1 MLLVIG
7 DSHAVIWGGRLIVR
21 ESDSRSLFPN
31 ISIRYLG
38 APLAYNLVTET
49 ESGMVPGKWGIEVLK
64 HVRETP
70 GVTAVC
76 LSFGEIDMR
85 TRAVKVAMD
94 TGISLADSVAQIAR
108 RLAAFC
114 ALLKKE
120 FAHPIFV
127 AAAVPT
133 THGNS
138 WDSNYPAYGSER
150 ERNAVTR
157 MFAEQ
162 LSVAS
167 SRDQKSFHVV
177 SVFDQLVDSTLRART
192 EFFADKIHL
201 NTKGL
206 DLLIAEFRRIV
217 RAHDLPLVDYWDPAG
232 LLGDAGLRE
241 MSKEIAVTVEAEEQ
255 TNAILLD
262 LGYGTFPRRLKLDLK
277 FDRPRLTFTLSGGL
291 SKQRLAPIG
300 TYETASPTV
309 EIEFPESYSC
319 RFLQIAVESS
329 IKMSLDD
336 IKFEVRSFLRP

>member
-38 APLAYNLVTET
+38 APLAYNLIAET
-49 ESGMVPGKWGIEVLK
+49 DSGMVPGKWGVEVLK

-70 GVTAVC
+70 NATAVC

-94 TGISLADSVAQIAR
+94 TGISLAESVAQIAN
-108 RLAAFC
+108 RLTAFC
-114 ALLKKE
+114 TLLKKE

-127 AAAVPT
+127 AAPVPT
-133 THGNS
+133 THGDS

-157 MFAEQ
+157 MFADQ
-162 LSVAS
+162 LSAG
-167 SRDQKSFHVV
+167 SRDRGSFHVV
-177 SVFDQLVDSTLRART
+177 SVFDQLVDSTLRAKT

-217 RAHDLPLVDYWDPAG
+217 REHDLPLVDYWDPAG
-232 LLGDAGLRE
+232 LLSDASVERDFKGNRSQRRSPRPNERHPARLGLRDVPP
-241 MSKEIAVTVEAEEQ
+241 SAEAGAQIRPAEADLHLEWRLEQ
-255 TNAILLD
+255 AAP
-262 LGYGTFPRRLKLDLK
+262 GS
-277 FDRPRLTFTLSGGL
+277 DRHL
-291 SKQRLAPIG
+291 
-300 TYETASPTV
+300 
-309 EIEFPESYSC
+309 
-319 RFLQIAVESS
+319 
-329 IKMSLDD
+329 
-336 IKFEVRSFLRP
+336 

>member
-38 APLAYNLVTET
+38 APLAYNLIAET
-49 ESGMVPGKWGIEVLK
+49 ASGVAPGKWGIEVLK
-64 HVRETP
+64 HLSETP
-70 GVTAVC
+70 GVTAIC
-76 LSFGEIDMR
+76 LSFGEIDVR

-94 TGISLADSVAQIAR
+94 TGRPLKHSVADIGS
-108 RLAAFC
+108 RLVAFC
-114 ALLKKE
+114 DLLRKETAL
-120 FAHPIFV
+120 PIFV
-127 AAAVPT
+127 AAPVPT
-133 THGNS
+133 THGDS
-138 WDSNYPAYGSER
+138 WDSHYPAYGSER
-150 ERNAVTR
+150 ERNAATR
-157 MFAEQ
+157 LFVDYVSAK
-162 LSVAS
+162 
-167 SRDQKSFHVV
+167 SRETGSFHVV

-217 RAHDLPLVDYWDPAG
+217 REHDLPLIDFWDPSS
-232 LLGDAGLRE
+232 LLSDASLRE
-241 MSKEIAVTVEAEEQ
+241 ISKEIALNVETQGQ
-255 TNAILLD
+255 TNAIQLD
-262 LGYGTFPRRLKLDLK
+262 LGYGTFPRRLKLALK
-277 FDRPRLTFTLSGGL
+277 FDRPRLSFTLSGGL

-300 TYETASPTV
+300 TYEMASPKI

-329 IKMSLDD
+329 IKVSVDD
-336 IKFEVRSFLRP
+336 IKLEVRSFLRP

>member
-38 APLAYNLVTET
+38 APLAYNLVAET
-49 ESGMVPGKWGIEVLK
+49 EAGFIPGKWGIEVLK

-70 GVTAVC
+70 NATAVC

-94 TGISLADSVAQIAR
+94 TGISLAESVAQVANR
-108 RLAAFC
+108 VTAFC

-127 AAAVPT
+127 AAPIPT
-133 THGNS
+133 THGDS

-157 MFAEQ
+157 MFADQ
-162 LSVAS
+162 LSVR
-167 SRDQKSFHVV
+167 SRDLGSFHVV
-177 SVFDQLVDSTLRART
+177 SVFDQLVDSTLRAKA

-217 RAHDLPLVDYWDPAG
+217 RQHDLPLIDYWDPVS
-232 LLGDAGLRE
+232 LLGNVGVRE
-241 MSKEIAVTVEAEEQ
+241 ISKEIALNVESQEQ
-255 TNAILLD
+255 NNAILLD
-262 LGYGTFPRRLKLDLK
+262 LGYGTFPRRLKLELK
-277 FDRPRLTFTLSGGL
+277 FDRPRLAFTLSGGL

-300 TYETASPTV
+300 TYETQSPKI

-319 RFLQIAVESS
+319 RFLQITVESS
-329 IKMSLDD
+329 IKVSLDD
-336 IKFEVRSFLRP
+336 IKLEVRSFLRP